1 MRFPRLRIR
10 RFAPDDAAAVRL
22 LMLGTVL
29 SAMAAVAVHEEF
41 TAQALLAAAATVLG
55 FWISYRRRRARN
67 GLLKLAVALLILVVA
82 RDFFSSLVVNPY
94 DPRVPLVR
102 LFLWLQALH
111 SFDLPARKDL
121 KYSLV
126 SAVVLMAVAGTFA
139 RDLGFGIFL
148 LPFAL
153 LAGGTLVA
161 MTANPEGEAAP
172 RTGRVSSR
180 LLAGGAAVLGVLVL
194 ITGTVTFAAIP
205 RGEGFRVRW
214 LPVSPRLAFHL
225 PLYGRIIN
233 PAYPNLGEQSI
244 SSAPPVF
251 NPQGYVGFSTNVDL
265 RLRGVL
271 DDTVVLRVRATRPAF
286 WRGLAFDEYT
296 GISWRM
302 RERSVEEFSS
312 AEPRIVPRYS
322 ADEPWPAG
330 SEQAIQ
336 TFYVE
341 AAQPNVIFSAYRAA
355 EVYFPAGAIAVDR
368 YAGLRSPVPLESGV
382 IYSVISRVPA
392 PAPGILARTDAIPES
407 IRIRYLQL
415 PAIPQRVTDLASR
428 VTEDARSPYE
438 ATVAINRFLIGR
450 FRYNLQSPAL
460 PDGAD
465 AVDHFLF
472 GSGEGSCETF
482 ASAMAVLLRA
492 AGIPARLVTGYTTG
506 SYNVL
511 TGYYEVRNS
520 DAHAWVEVYLPRVGW
535 IEFEPSPGFLT
546 PEQLSASGAGQW
558 LLRDAAHLAGRWIQ
572 HAVVPALVGLTG
584 LKTAGRPDLLWGA
597 VVVLLAGL
605 VIARRWSQDPGDR
618 GISLVY
624 ARMLAALR
632 RAGIPRR
639 PAMTPRE
646 LIAHVPGAV
655 RPQAEVITDA
665 FERER
670 YSPHPVPD
678 ERLAQV
684 TAVLDDLIRGIRRHR
699 RRT

>member
-1 MRFPRLRIR
+1 MRFPRLRVR
-10 RFAPDDAAAVRL
+10 RPAPDDAVAVRL

-29 SAMAAVAVHEEF
+29 AAMAAVAFHEEF
-41 TAQALLAAAATVLG
+41 TSQALLAAAATVAG
-55 FWISYRRRRARN
+55 FWISYRRRHARN
-67 GLLKLAVALLILVVA
+67 GWLKLIVALLILIVA
-82 RDFFSSLVVNPY
+82 RDFFSSLVANPY

-126 SAVVLMAVAGTFA
+126 SAVVLMAVAGVYA
-139 RDLGFGIFL
+139 RDPGFGVFL
-148 LPFAL
+148 IPFAL

-161 MTANPEGEAAP
+161 MAAYPDGQVAP
-172 RTGRVSSR
+172 RTERVPSR

-194 ITGTVTFAAIP
+194 ISGTVTFAAIP

-214 LPVSPRLAFHL
+214 LPVSPRLAFRI

-233 PAYPNLGEQSI
+233 PAYPDLGQQSI

-296 GISWRM
+296 GIGWRM
-302 RERSVEEFSS
+302 RERSVEEFAS

-330 SEQAIQ
+330 SEQVIQ

-341 AAQPNVIFSAYRAA
+341 AVQPNVIFSAYRAA

-382 IYSVISRVPA
+382 IYSVISRVPQ
-392 PAPGILARTDAIPES
+392 PAPGILQRQDAIPES

-415 PAIPQRVTDLASR
+415 PAIPQRVHDLAAR
-428 VTEDARSPYE
+428 LTDDAGSPYE
-438 ATVAINRFLIGR
+438 AAVAINRFLVGR
-450 FRYNLQSPAL
+450 FRYNLQAPTL
-460 PDGAD
+460 PWGAD

-472 GSGEGSCETF
+472 GSREGSCETF
-482 ASAMAVLLRA
+482 SSAMAVLLRA
-492 AGIPARLVTGYTTG
+492 AGIPARFVTGYTTG

-535 IEFEPSPGFLT
+535 IEFEPTPGFLT
-546 PEQLSASGAGQW
+546 PEQITASGAGQW
-558 LLRDAAHLAGRWIQ
+558 LLRDAAQLAVRWIQ
-572 HAVVPALVGLTG
+572 HAVVPALAGLTG
-584 LKTAGRPDLLWGA
+584 LTPAGARADLLWGA
-597 VVVLLAGL
+597 VAVLLAGL
-605 VIARRWSQDPGDR
+605 AFARRWPQDPRDR
-618 GISLVY
+618 GVSLVY
-624 ARMLAALR
+624 ARMLAALQ
-632 RAGIPRR
+632 RAGIPRG
-639 PAMTPRE
+639 PALTPRE
-646 LIAHVPGAV
+646 LIARIPDAV
-655 RPQAEVITDA
+655 RPQRSE
-665 FERER
+665 ERRVGKEC
-670 YSPHPVPD
+670 
-678 ERLAQV
+678 RL
-684 TAVLDDLIRGIRRHR
+684 
-699 RRT
+699 